1 MARPTNHDK
10 RINDLLGQLRRAL
23 VAKEQA
29 RIEASVEAQMAG
41 LVAGLG
47 NGAAVVASPTAAP
60 AAPAA
65 ASRRKGWS
73 AAAKQKARLR
83 MQKYWA
89 AKRAKEGKRGKGA
102 ATPAQPRDS

>member
-29 RIEASVEAQMAG
+29 RIEATVAQQMAG

-47 NGAAVVASPTAAP
+47 KGAAVVV
-60 AAPAA
+60 
-65 ASRRKGWS
+65 SRLGSSGPPWLGQ
-73 AAAKQKARLR
+73 A
-83 MQKYWA
+83 
-89 AKRAKEGKRGKGA
+89 GPG
-102 ATPAQPRDS
+102 